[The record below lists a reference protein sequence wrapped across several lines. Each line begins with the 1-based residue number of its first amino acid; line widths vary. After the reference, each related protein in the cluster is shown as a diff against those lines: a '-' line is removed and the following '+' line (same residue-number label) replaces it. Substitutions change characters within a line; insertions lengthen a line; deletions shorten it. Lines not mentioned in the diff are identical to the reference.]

1 MKSMF
6 IMSVMGPDNPGTMK
20 SVAEVTREI
29 GGEWLRSKVM
39 RLDGQ
44 LTALMKVAVDAEK
57 TDLLQSELRRQFAD
71 LQISYSPVTD
81 PREGATKSITLV
93 VDCQDRPGLTKELSR
108 VLANLDLVVENMECN
123 RVHISSIGQAA
134 FTARVSLSVP
144 ENMEGET
151 VADEIEALAEDMRV
165 TVV

>member
-6 IMSVMGPDNPGTMK
+6 VMSVMGPDSPGAIK
-20 SVAEVTREI
+20 SIAEVTREI
-29 GGEWLRSKVM
+29 GGEWTRSKVM

-44 LTALMKVAVDAEK
+44 LTAMMKVVVDQENEARLQAEL
-57 TDLLQSELRRQFAD
+57 TRQFPE
-71 LQISYSPVTD
+71 LQLSFTPVLN
-81 PREGATKSITLV
+81 PRDVPTKSISLV
-93 VDCQDRPGLTKELSR
+93 VDCQDRPGLTKELNR

-134 FTARVSLSVP
+134 FTARVALTVP
-144 ENMEGET
+144 EGLSSEA